1 MTRKREPVVRMPAG
15 FDASADACR
24 VLHEYYHSGL
34 YSGAHWDDFDPS
46 GKRAESADRFTADDL
61 LACSLLSIPI
71 GGDVAVTLLKTLPSK
86 FDWLLA
92 RIPDGRRFVEYGD
105 DDEALPFDSGAVDE
119 RYRELVRLRGI
130 GETTATKLL
139 ARKRPHLV
147 PIVDSEVTRVIF
159 GGGRQHWAPLHA
171 ALTADGCARWKRL
184 EYLRSVA
191 GLPDHVPVLRVLD
204 VLAWMDG
211 TGRTAQLI
219 ESDTDQE

>member
-15 FDASADACR
+15 FDDSADACR

-46 GKRAESADRFTADDL
+46 GTRAESQDRFTADDL
-61 LACSLLSIPI
+61 LACALLSTPI
-71 GGDVAVTLLKTLPSK
+71 GGDAAVALLKTLPSK

-92 RIPDGRRFVEYGD
+92 RIPDGRDFVEYGD
-105 DDEALPFDSGAVDE
+105 DDEAVPFDFTAVRE
-119 RYRELVRLRGI
+119 LYRELVWLPGI
-130 GETTATKLL
+130 GETRATKLL

-147 PIVDSEVTRVIF
+147 PIVDSVVRSEVF
-159 GGGRQHWAPLHA
+159 NGGRQHWAPLHA
-171 ALTADGCARWKRL
+171 ALTANGCALWKRL
-184 EYLRSVA
+184 EYLRGVA

-211 TGRTAQLI
+211 TGRTEHLA
-219 ESDTDQE
+219 D

>member
-1 MTRKREPVVRMPAG
+1 MTRNSEPVVRMPAG
-15 FDASADACR
+15 FDDSADACR

-46 GKRAESADRFTADDL
+46 GTRAESADLFTADDL

-71 GGDVAVTLLKTLPSK
+71 GGDVVTALLLTDRTR
-86 FDWLLA
+86 FQELLQK
-92 RIPDGRRFVEYGD
+92 IPADSCFVEYFD
-105 DDEALPFDSGAVDE
+105 DGTSRPFDFTTVRDL
-119 RYRELVRLRGI
+119 YWELRGLYGI

-159 GGGRQHWAPLHA
+159 EGGTQHWEPLHA

-219 ESDTDQE
+219 EADTDQE